1 MPSPRTS
8 RTWATSS
15 RQGSQPRGGTRRVG
29 WVLVSAFRRRA
40 AWGLR
45 LCCLAAARFI
55 FFVIALEVRIHPT
68 DTATSSTQ
76 ATVNTGSLTNSS
88 MRPWATHD
96 AAAAIMVPT
105 V

>member
-1 MPSPRTS
+1 MRSRRTS

-15 RQGSQPRGGTRRVG
+15 SRRPQPRGTRRVG

-40 AWGLR
+40 ARGLC
-45 LCCLAAARFI
+45 LCCLAAACFI

-68 DTATSSTQ
+68 DTATRSTH

-96 AAAAIMVPT
+96 AAATIMVPT